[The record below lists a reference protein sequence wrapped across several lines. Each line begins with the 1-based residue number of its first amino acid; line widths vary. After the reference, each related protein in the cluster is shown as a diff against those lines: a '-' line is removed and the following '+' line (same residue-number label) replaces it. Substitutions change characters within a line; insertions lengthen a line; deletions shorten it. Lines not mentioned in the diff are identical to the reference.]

1 MASNC
6 FYLFLYSLLKR
17 SGILV
22 FLLLK
27 IGFPR
32 CRLGKLVP
40 VNFKIVVSKWYFTG
54 INTIKFTK
62 IPEKVVFLQ
71 EWVADFQKC
80 EIITCYD

>member
-17 SGILV
+17 SGIVV
-22 FLLLK
+22 FLMIK

-40 VNFKIVVSKWYFTG
+40 VNFKIVVFRWYLSG
-54 INTIKFTK
+54 INTTKFVY
-62 IPEKVVFLQ
+62 IPLFYVFLQ
-71 EWVADFQKC
+71 ESVIDFEKH